1 MNNLQIRLVHFAST
15 IFKTLAPFKKDN
27 LIEPAIKQ
35 IVRASTSIGA
45 NYSEAQSASSYRDF
59 HNKIRIA
66 LKELQET
73 DYWLHFFMETN
84 PDISKLV
91 ALEKETQELLKIL
104 STISKKTD
112 LKLKQRQ

>member
-1 MNNLQIRLVHFAST
+1 MNDLQIRLVHFASS
-15 IFKTLAPFKKDN
+15 IFKTLAPLKEN
-27 LIEPAIKQ
+27 SLIEPAIKQ
-35 IVRASTSIGA
+35 IIRASSSVGA

-73 DYWLHFFMETN
+73 DFWLHFFLETN
-84 PDISKLV
+84 PDISNLSE
-91 ALEKETQELLKIL
+91 LEEETQELLRIL

-112 LKLKQRQ
+112 LKLKQKK